1 MTSRPPRVEEAA
13 NDVDVDFGVETDE
26 AVVKEEEEVDVVR
39 VVADVMVA
47 DVGGK
52 VDLGVNDGEVVG
64 VAAVA
69 NKDVA
74 AVGVVGV
81 DVVGAEAVVVLAG
94 VIADVVLDVVE
105 VEDKVVVL
113 GFVLVKGVV
122 VVVVAVGGIVVV
134 AVDKDFGVEV
144 EEGVL

>member
-1 MTSRPPRVEEAA
+1 
-13 NDVDVDFGVETDE
+13 VDVDFGVETDE

-47 DVGGK
+47 DVGVK

-64 VAAVA
+64 VAAVV

-94 VIADVVLDVVE
+94 VIADVDLDVVE

-113 GFVLVKGVV
+113 GVVVVKGVV